1 MKQLLSL
8 TAFALIL
15 TGCANTVGA
24 TPTLIPT
31 RTQTAAPAPISV
43 PVTPPMPNSAASVTV
58 TPEPPTASPFAGY
71 EFPTSIDPA
80 SRYLFYLH
88 GKIIEDVGLPAVSPV
103 FGAYDYA
110 GILRALEGHGFVV
123 ISEPRPRDTNPD
135 AYARRLVEQVNAL
148 LKAGVPPRN
157 ISVVG
162 ASKGAYIAATVSF
175 LLHEPAINYVLIGT
189 CHADTVQAWK
199 SGGFQFHGN
208 VLTIRDVADLEYSG
222 SCQELFGI
230 SEGKGLGRH
239 QEIVLQVGTGHGVL
253 YRPLDDWILPTVE
266 WAGK

>member
-8 TAFALIL
+8 IAFALIL
-15 TGCANTVGA
+15 TACANPVRV

-31 RTQTAAPAPISV
+31 STQTAAPAPTSM
-43 PVTPPMPNSAASVTV
+43 PATPLMPNPAASVTA
-58 TPEPPTASPFAGY
+58 TPELPAASQMTGY
-71 EFPTSIDPA
+71 DFPTSIDPA
-80 SRYLFYLH
+80 SRYMFYLH
-88 GKIIEDVGLPAVSPV
+88 GKIIEDVGLPAVSPD
-103 FGAYDYA
+103 FGEYDYV
-110 GILRALEGHGFVV
+110 GILKALEGHGFVV
-123 ISEPRPRDTNPD
+123 ISEQRPKGTDAD
-135 AYARRLVEQVNAL
+135 AYARRVVGQVNTL
-148 LKAGVPPRN
+148 LKVGVPAGN

-199 SGGFQFHGN
+199 SGGFQLHGN

-239 QEIVLQVGTGHGVL
+239 QEIVLHVGTGHGIL